1 MKWIATGMLAL
12 ALVTSA
18 CGDDDD
24 SGGGDG
30 TTEQDQ
36 AAPSPE
42 RTAAIER
49 LVTAFQQAGG
59 TADQACVEAA
69 LEPYSDEV
77 VVGLERAL
85 GSGNSDSETTAAL
98 AAMASC
104 VNMG

>member
-1 MKWIATGMLAL
+1 MKWMARGVLAL

-24 SGGGDG
+24 ADG
-30 TTEQDQ
+30 SDSATEQTQ
-36 AAPSPE
+36 AASSPDRE
-42 RTAAIER
+42 AAIER

-59 TADQACVEAA
+59 TADQACIEAA
-69 LEPYSDEV
+69 LAPYPDEV
-77 VVGLERAL
+77 VIGVEQSL
-85 GSGNSDSETTAAL
+85 GSGESDTETEAAL

>member
-1 MKWIATGMLAL
+1 MKWMATGILAL

-30 TTEQDQ
+30 TTEQTQ
-36 AAPSPE
+36 AAPSLE

-59 TADQACVEAA
+59 TADQACIEAA
-69 LEPYSDEV
+69 LAPYSDEV
-77 VVGLERAL
+77 VLGVEQSL
-85 GSGNSDSETTAAL
+85 GSGESDTETSAAL